1 MQTLAELETKLN
13 TEEAS
18 KEILLLCRN
27 ISNLRSDLYTFTCE
41 TRPSIK
47 VFNEILKESANFD
60 KGFKTYMAEMRNPEI
75 QTNISSLQKRIKE
88 TIKECQDNCVCNS
101 FFGLLS
107 NPFKKSPTVILLEED
122 DLMEK
127 LSIQYEIASQ
137 DINIKLCVS
146 SILCILD
153 SLRSK
158 VRHFRIEDK

>member
-60 KGFKTYMAEMRNPEI
+60 KGFTTYLAEMRNPEI
-75 QTNISSLQKRIKE
+75 QTNISILQKRIKE
-88 TIKECQDNCVCNS
+88 ILKEYQDNS
-101 FFGLLS
+101 IDKFFFGLLS

-127 LSIQYEIASQ
+127 LSIQYQIASQ

-146 SILCILD
+146 SILDILD

-158 VRHFRIEDK
+158 VRHFRNEDK